1 MPVGAGNAE
10 WQPASEWHVTWV
22 WNTFAG
28 PHALYEALT
37 GKRRW
42 TDPVFVDAI
51 AMLKG
56 WFDKGWFGGSTDR
69 YFTNKFT
76 EMYQKLASGGA
87 AMMLSG
93 SWTFTEIGPYFG
105 AKAGNNATW
114 DWAPLPST
122 NSGVPAG
129 VYPLSVG
136 GAYSINKDSKN
147 PAGAAAFLN
156 FIVSDPSRQL
166 NALAAVGQE
175 PTPIKLAASEFPAS
189 TDPRM
194 KRQYLLLNAT
204 KTFGYT
210 TWTFW
215 PAKSD
220 TYIYQQM
227 DKVLAGQLT
236 PKDYCAGLDSVFQ
249 QEFKAGKTP
258 PVPAP
263 GA

>member
-1 MPVGAGNAE
+1 
-10 WQPASEWHVTWV
+10 
-22 WNTFAG
+22 
-28 PHALYEALT
+28 
-37 GKRRW
+37 
-42 TDPVFVDAI
+42 
-51 AMLKG
+51 
-56 WFDKGWFGGSTDR
+56 
-69 YFTNKFT
+69 
-76 EMYQKLASGGA
+76 
-87 AMMLSG
+87 
-93 SWTFTEIGPYFG
+93 
-105 AKAGNNATW
+105 
-114 DWAPLPST
+114 
-122 NSGVPAG
+122 
-129 VYPLSVG
+129 
-136 GAYSINKDSKN
+136 
-147 PAGAAAFLN
+147 
-156 FIVSDPSRQL
+156 
-166 NALAAVGQE
+166 
-175 PTPIKLAASEFPAS
+175 
-189 TDPRM
+189 M